1 MNADASKTQ
10 LLAAFIGPRAQA
22 YLPAD
27 GNKNA
32 FSWAGLIFGAYW
44 LLYRKMYA
52 YFFVTVVFAI
62 FIGLVAQIIGV
73 PAQNAAWLGF
83 LPNIAIGCMGKRLYT
98 EFAAQKVK
106 AYQRNPKY
114 SAEVFAEA
122 GGVSWSMPL
131 LWLFTQTVAVLMLSM
146 PFLKY

>member
-73 PAQNAAWLGF
+73 PVQNAAWLGF
-83 LPNIAIGCMGKRLYT
+83 LPNIAIGCMGKCLYT

>member
-27 GNKNA
+27 GKKNA

-73 PAQNAAWLGF
+73 PVQSAAWLGF
-83 LPNIAIGCMGKRLYT
+83 LPNIVIGCMGKRLYT

>member
-73 PAQNAAWLGF
+73 PVQNAAWLGF

-106 AYQRNPKY
+106 AYQRDPKY

-131 LWLFTQTVAVLMLSM
+131 LWLFTQIVAVLMLSM

>member
-73 PAQNAAWLGF
+73 PVQNAAWLGF

-98 EFAAQKVK
+98 EFAAQNVK
-106 AYQRNPKY
+106 AYQRNPQY

-131 LWLFTQTVAVLMLSM
+131 LWLFTQVVAVLMLSM